1 MKLSVIMPMYNSHE
15 ITRNL
20 KEASKILGQVTSDY
34 ELILVNDGSTNGC
47 YEEALKFKHKNIK
60 IVGYKKNQ
68 GKGNAIKYGFGFAK
82 GKYVAFVDSGRDL
95 NPRQLKD
102 FMIRMEKENA
112 DIVIGS
118 KKHPESKVHYPPL
131 RRFMS
136 GVYQILN
143 RILFNLNVKDTQ
155 VGIKL
160 FKKEVLDE
168 VMPKIAI
175 KRFAFDLE
183 LLVIANKKGF
193 KIVEAPIVMRYQFHS
208 TVNTK
213 QIFWILW
220 DTAAI
225 FYRDKILNYYR

>member
-20 KEASKILGQVTSDY
+20 KEASAILQKVTSDY

-47 YEEALKFKHKNIK
+47 YEEALKFKHKHVRV
-60 IVGYKKNQ
+60 VGYKKNQ
-68 GKGNAIKYGFGFAK
+68 GKGNAIKYGFSFAK

-95 NPRQLKD
+95 NPKQLKD
-102 FMIRMEKENA
+102 FMMKMEKENA

-118 KKHPESKVHYPPL
+118 KKHPDSKVHYPPL

-160 FKKEVLDE
+160 FKKKVLDQ

-225 FYRDKILNYYR
+225 FYRDKILNYYK